1 MEADVSISYHKPSG
15 AWCYQKLQEA
25 TMDPHLQ
32 ALNGVKLC
40 QHLDIRLLASRTV
53 INICH
58 CKIPSLRYFVMEAL
72 RN

>member
-1 MEADVSISYHKPSG
+1 MEADVSISYKPSD
-15 AWCYQKLQEA
+15 AWCYQKLEDA
-25 TMDPHLQ
+25 RMDPHLE

-58 CKIPSLRYFVMEAL
+58 CEIPSLRYFVVEVL
-72 RN
+72 RD